1 VRTRHLYADK
11 PEDLAQAAGILDAG
25 GLVAFGT
32 ETVYGLGADAFNAR
46 AVARVF
52 EAKGRPSFD
61 PLIVHLAEASGL
73 ERVAEDPQGL
83 AQKLALRFW
92 PGPLTLVLPKKPS
105 VPDLVSA
112 GLATVGLRV
121 PESPAARALLAACK
135 SPIAAPSANLFGQV
149 SPTTAQHVLEQLDGR
164 IDAVLD
170 AGPCRVGLES
180 SILSLVSSPPSLLR
194 PGAVTLEM
202 LAEALGQVVLAD
214 GPRARPQAPGQLARH
229 YAPRTPLSLVAQD
242 PGFVPPAG
250 QRAGLLCLLPPRA
263 PQRFEAVALLAA
275 DGSLQ
280 EAAANLFACLRSL
293 DSLGLDHIY
302 AQTVPEQGLG
312 LAIMNRLKR
321 AAAR

>member
-1 VRTRHLYADK
+1 MRAKHLYADK
-11 PEDLAQAAGILDAG
+11 PEDLAQAAALLDAG

-61 PLIVHLAEASGL
+61 PLIVHLAEAS
-73 ERVAEDPQGL
+73 EIKRVALDPQGL
-83 AQKLALRFW
+83 AQGLAQRFW
-92 PGPLTLVLPKKPS
+92 PGPLTLVLPKGPS
-105 VPDLVSA
+105 VPDIVCA
-112 GLATVGLRV
+112 GLATVGVRV

-135 SPIAAPSANLFGQV
+135 NPIAAPSANLFGRV
-149 SPTTAQHVLEQLDGR
+149 SPTTAQHVLEQMDGR

-180 SILSLVSSPPSLLR
+180 SILSLVQRPPALLR

-202 LAEALGQVVLAD
+202 LTQALGQVILAD
-214 GPRARPQAPGQLARH
+214 GPQAKPQAPGQLDRH
-229 YAPRTPLSLVAQD
+229 YATRTPLSLVAQD
-242 PGFVPPAG
+242 PGFVPPLG
-250 QRAGLLCLLPPRA
+250 QRAGLLCLAPPSA
-263 PQRFEAVALLAA
+263 PQRFEAVALLAV
-275 DGSLQ
+275 DGGLE

-293 DSLGLDHIY
+293 DELGLDHIY
-302 AQTVPEQGLG
+302 AQSVPEQGLG